1 MDHVEL
7 SPEDRDRI
15 FQEEKVRHQAK
26 EKLEAD
32 QKAKKSDK
40 AMYGCLGCLGVIV
53 LLGII
58 VSLMP
63 KTEASRENTDD
74 TAAYVMAK
82 QFIRERLKAPGSA
95 EFPSQVWNEGEVR
108 KTKLENGGYRVSAW
122 VEAQNSFGAKLRTNW
137 VCELKR
143 ESGDSWRVTGFC
155 GLLE

>member
-1 MDHVEL
+1 MEL
-7 SPEDRDRI
+7 SQEDRDRI
-15 FQEEKVRHQAK
+15 FQEEKARR
-26 EKLEAD
+26 EA
-32 QKAKKSDK
+32 QERLKAEEKAKK
-40 AMYGCLGCLGVIV
+40 ATNARYGCLGCLGLIV
-53 LLGII
+53 LLGVII
-58 VSLMP
+58 ALVP
-63 KTEASRENTDD
+63 KTETSHENTDD

-95 EFPSQVWNEGEVR
+95 EFPSQVWNEGEVH
-108 KTKLENGGYRVSAW
+108 KSKLENGGYRVSAW